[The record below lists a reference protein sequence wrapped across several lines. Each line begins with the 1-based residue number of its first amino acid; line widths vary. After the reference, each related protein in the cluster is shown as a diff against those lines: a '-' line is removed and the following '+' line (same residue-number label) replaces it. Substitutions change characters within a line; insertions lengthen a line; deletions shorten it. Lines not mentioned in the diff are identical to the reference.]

1 MNITMDNFSISTNI
15 ERDVHRDI
23 NYIVTPN
30 SKAVFDRIVNN
41 YKVGNRSF
49 NIIGSYGTGKS
60 SFLWAFENN
69 LQGKTNHFAQ
79 LNGQFKGIQKFKF
92 LKLVGESRSLK
103 EAIAERLGLL
113 SFATEQEILKTLNEL
128 YNNVREEGRALFII
142 IDEFGKFLEYAA
154 KHNPE
159 EELYFV
165 QQLAEFA
172 NNPENNVILITT
184 LHQNFGAYSKGLTK
198 EQKQEWDKVR
208 GRLVDISF
216 DEPIQQLLLLTG
228 ERIKSFGYEIEDEY
242 KFAEL
247 FELIN
252 KSKLV
257 SNAENLDIE
266 LAKKLYPLDYLSA
279 NIVAQAL
286 QKYGQNERSLFA
298 FLASKD
304 KGSIQRFNTSESPF
318 YSVAAVVDYLMLH
331 LSSGLE
337 DRDKNP
343 HKQQW
348 QDILTALDKANA
360 LNTSDLDSLE
370 KIIKVIGLINIFS
383 KKLGALDIEVLSKY
397 CVLAMRISNAEEL
410 INRLVQQ
417 KIVKFYKHKNKLYF
431 IDGTDVDIEQELLEA
446 NGKIAPVISV
456 VERLNYYYELPI
468 VAAKAYQ
475 YKIGTPRFFK
485 YRITGD
491 LNIES
496 PEGEID
502 GFINLIF
509 SDSVQLADLLSYSRE
524 LEGAQLFALFKDVA
538 LIREVLFEIDKIDY
552 LIKKHSEDTIAKNL
566 FLREKQYYQT
576 KLNDVVL
583 ANLFGSTQSVTWVY
597 KGAEVSISSRSLFNK
612 LISEICSDVYRAT
625 PVFKNEL
632 VNKEHLSTPIL
643 TARKALIIDLL
654 NNADKENLRYPA
666 DKFPPQKSIYLTM
679 LKNTGIHQQ
688 EGGNYVLTEPSDETF
703 KPLWDACIS
712 FLEGAKY
719 VKRPLNEL
727 YALLKEAPIKAKKGF
742 IEYWVPIFL
751 IIKKEDFALF
761 HNERGYVPYLDSDVF
776 DILHKKPSDF
786 SIKTYN
792 VEGVKYN
799 LLNQYKEITG
809 LTEGDEEL
817 NSSFIRIFS
826 EFIRFH
832 RNLPTYA
839 KNTGRLSA
847 KARGFRN
854 AIAKAQDPAT
864 ALFEEIPAG
873 LGFHNL
879 NLKDKP
885 ELFAEFVQHINE
897 AIYELRTSYSELLNR
912 IEAKLLDVLGIK
924 QKEFVLYK
932 GVIGRRFKTIKAE
945 LLLPKQK
952 QFYSRLTS
960 KLDDRDSWLKSV
972 ADVAV
977 GKPIESIKDEEEEVL
992 LHSLSEYLRSL
1003 EKLIEIHAL
1012 KQDRVDDEIV
1022 ALELIQANGNIIK
1035 EKVIITP
1042 KVRQEV
1048 QEVKQR
1054 LISALGGEKEVNQ
1067 AALIK
1072 LLEELSK

>member
-1 MNITMDNFSISTNI
+1 MNIIMDNFSISTNI

-41 YKVGNRSF
+41 FKVGNRSF

-69 LQGKTNHFAQ
+69 LLGKRNYFTQ
-79 LNGQFKGIQKFKF
+79 LNGQFKGLQKFKF
-92 LKLVGESRSLK
+92 FKLVGESRSLR
-103 EAIAERLGLL
+103 EVISERLGLL
-113 SFATEQEILKTLNEL
+113 SFATDKEIFKAFDEL
-128 YNNVREEGRALFII
+128 YTTVSQDGKVLFIVV
-142 IDEFGKFLEYAA
+142 DEFGKFLEYAA

-165 QQLAEFA
+165 QRLAEYA
-172 NNPENNVILITT
+172 NNPERNIVLITT
-184 LHQNFGAYSKGLTK
+184 LHQNFGAYSKGLSK

-216 DEPIQQLLLLTG
+216 DEPIQQLLLLAG
-228 ERIKSFGYEIEDEY
+228 ERIKSFGYSINDET
-242 KFAEL
+242 KFNEL
-247 FELIN
+247 FELVN
-252 KSKLV
+252 TSKLV
-257 SNAENLDIE
+257 SNAENLDVN
-266 LAKKLYPLDYLSA
+266 LAKKLYPLDYLAA
-279 NIVAQAL
+279 NIIAQAL
-286 QKYGQNERSLFA
+286 QRYGQNERSLFA

-304 KGSIQRFNTSESPF
+304 KGSIQRHNTSEKPYF
-318 YSVAAVVDYLMLH
+318 SVSSVVDYLTLH
-331 LSSGLE
+331 LASDLE

-348 QDILTALDKANA
+348 QDILTALDKADA
-360 LNTSDLDSLE
+360 LNTSDFDSLE

-383 KKLGALDIEVLSKY
+383 KKLGLLNVEVLSKY
-397 CVLAMRISNAEEL
+397 CTLAMGIPNAEDL
-410 INRLVQQ
+410 IERLARQ
-417 KIVKFYKHKNKLYF
+417 KIIKFYKHRNKLYF
-431 IDGTDVDIEQELLEA
+431 LDGTDVDVEQELLEA
-446 NGKIAPVISV
+446 SGKVAPVTDV
-456 VERLNYYYELPI
+456 VERLNYYYEFPI
-468 VAAKAYQ
+468 VPAKAYQ
-475 YKIGTPRFFK
+475 YKTGTHRFFK

-491 LNIES
+491 LSVIN

-502 GFINLIF
+502 GYINLIF
-509 SDSVQLADLLSYSRE
+509 SDKLQVADIQTYSSKIV
-524 LEGAQLFALFKDVA
+524 GAQLFALFTEVA
-538 LIREVLFEIDKIDY
+538 HIREVLFEIDKIDY
-552 LIKKHSEDTIAKNL
+552 LIKKHTEDTVAKNL
-566 FLREKQYYQT
+566 FLKEKQFQQSR
-576 KLNDVVL
+576 LNEAIL
-583 ANLFGSTQSVTWVY
+583 ENLFGDNHQVIWIY
-597 KGAEVSISSRSLFNK
+597 KGVQVPILSRSRFNK
-612 LISEICSDVYRAT
+612 FISEVCDDVYYDT

-632 VNKEHLSTPIL
+632 ANKEHLSTPIL
-643 TARKALIIDLL
+643 TARKALINDLL
-654 NNADKENLRYPA
+654 NNSDKQNLGYPE
-666 DKFPPQKSIYLTM
+666 DKFPPQKSIYLTL
-679 LKNTGIHQQ
+679 LKNTGIHRL
-688 EGGNYVLTEPSDETF
+688 EEGNYILGEPTDESF
-703 KPLWDACIS
+703 KPLWDSCLE
-712 FLEGAKY
+712 FFEGAKF

-727 YALLKEAPIKAKKGF
+727 YALLKEGSIKAKKGF
-742 IEYWVPIFL
+742 VEYWIPIFL

-786 SIKTYN
+786 SIKTYS
-792 VEGVKYN
+792 VEGVKHN

-809 LTEGDEEL
+809 LTEGAEEM
-817 NSSFIRIFS
+817 NTSFIKIFS

-832 RNLPTYA
+832 RGLPTYA

-847 KARGFRN
+847 KAKGFRD
-854 AIAKAQDPAT
+854 AVAKAQDPAT

-897 AIYELRTSYSELLNR
+897 AIYELRTSYTELLNR
-912 IEAKLLDVLGIK
+912 VEAKLLDVLSIK
-924 QKEFVLYK
+924 QKEFVIYK
-932 GVIGRRFKTIKAE
+932 GIIGKRFKTIKAE

-992 LHSLSEYLRSL
+992 LHSLGEFLRSL
-1003 EKLIEIHAL
+1003 EKLIEIHDL
-1012 KQDRVDDEIV
+1012 KQDRVDDEII
-1022 ALELIQANGNIIK
+1022 AIELAQANGSTIK

-1042 KVRQEV
+1042 KAQQEV
-1048 QEVKQR
+1048 QELKSK
-1054 LISALGGEKEVNQ
+1054 LLAILGSEREINQ